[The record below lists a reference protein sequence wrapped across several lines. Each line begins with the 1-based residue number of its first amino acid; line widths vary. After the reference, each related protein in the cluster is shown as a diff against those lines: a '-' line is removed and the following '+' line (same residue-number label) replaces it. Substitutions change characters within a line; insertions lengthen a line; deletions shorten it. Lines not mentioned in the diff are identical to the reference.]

1 MTIESY
7 VEGEA
12 LCDYFFIEGTIEVD
26 SEYFIN
32 EIKKGINKKDNMNFK
47 TNVRDHMTSY
57 KYFNNDLKFKKI
69 LTELMRYVDEKLSL
83 PEYDLRDSWGYCIRT
98 HNETKLHN
106 HSDLFSGVLYLNN
119 HNQTLDFPSINRKVK
134 PQKGKFALF
143 SSFLKHEAKKHES
156 KETKWGISF
165 NLADN
170 WKGSTRLII

>member
-69 LTELMRYVDEKLSL
+69 LFKMHGLIAYEKNFLEELVSLKETKYSKLESIEQMKAIEYGFKIKTVEL
-83 PEYDLRDSWGYCIRT
+83 PE
-98 HNETKLHN
+98 
-106 HSDLFSGVLYLNN
+106 
-119 HNQTLDFPSINRKVK
+119 DFPSVNTESELEIVK
-134 PQKGKFALF
+134 NILANNSNQQELF
-143 SSFLKHEAKKHES
+143 NSIIKSFFIE
-156 KETKWGISF
+156 
-165 NLADN
+165 
-170 WKGSTRLII
+170 